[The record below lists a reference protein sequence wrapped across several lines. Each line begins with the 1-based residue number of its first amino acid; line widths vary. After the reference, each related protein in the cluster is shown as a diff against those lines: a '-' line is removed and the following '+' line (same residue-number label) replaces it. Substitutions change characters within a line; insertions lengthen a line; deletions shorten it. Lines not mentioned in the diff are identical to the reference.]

1 MPDDICG
8 AECVDGSECQNP
20 AGACPVPSHSD
31 PDAENPHGRDFTIDE
46 SDHDAILQAAR
57 DGMSK
62 SGCARAAGVAKSQLD
77 RYLEAHED
85 FRSAFKRARHEGERF
100 LVREALVDQP
110 GDERDIDGQHARFL
124 LSTSFEY
131 VKTERQEVEHQGEGG
146 GPLKLNIS
154 REVVNSDGD

>member
-1 MPDDICG
+1 MTEDICG

-57 DGMSK
+57 DGMSQA
-62 SGCARAAGVAKSQLD
+62 GCARAAGVDEKNLR
-77 RYLEAHED
+77 RYLDAHED
-85 FRSAFKRARHEGERF
+85 FRRDFRRARYEGERK
-100 LVREALVDQP
+100 LVKGALHDDP
-110 GDERDIDGQHARFL
+110 DPARPDMNGQHARFL

-131 VKTERQEVEHQGEGG
+131 VKTEKREVENTGDE
-146 GPLKLNIS
+146 PLA
-154 REVVNSDGD
+154 EVVVDFNDVDT